1 MSRRGR
7 NRIPNWVIG
16 LVMVAVLVVASYL
29 AFTRN
34 VPWGGG
40 TEVRAVFNTSQGLR
54 VNSQVR
60 IAGVEV
66 GKVTAVEPL
75 DPGSEAAEDAMAG
88 GAQTGAVVTMEFN
101 DDGLP
106 LKEDAEFTLRPRLF
120 LEGNLFVD
128 VRPGSPAAPTI
139 DPAEYT
145 FPPAQTNN
153 SVQLDEILTST
164 LQADTRRDLQVL
176 LDQLGIALV
185 DAGGAKSLRDLA
197 KVSPGAFRYTAE
209 VNQALLGEHPH
220 DLSSLIVNLD
230 KVIRGLDADQPAL
243 QDLITNLRIATGSFA
258 AQSAP
263 LEAAIAELP
272 STIAAGDDA
281 FVSLNAAFPSTRA
294 FAREILPGVETAP
307 ATLDAATP
315 LLNQLRLLARPQ
327 ELRGL
332 VADLRPTV
340 PKLAKLTR
348 ETIPL
353 LGQAR
358 ALSSCFNNVVIP
370 WANDRVSGG
379 ADYDAAHGS
388 QGRVFEETGYGLAG
402 IAGESRSGDANGQYI
417 RVLGAGGSNIVST
430 SDLSTGGTPLA
441 GVTPFPIEGAM
452 PPLSASK
459 KTPFKPQAPCEN
471 QEPPNLAALPDGL
484 LPNQMSAP
492 SAAPT
497 GAVGA
502 MFSDSVAALTTL
514 AEAARA
520 SADDDDD
527 AARRLQ
533 ADALKQ
539 LRDYEETYGDG

>member
-1 MSRRGR
+1 MRSRAR

-16 LVMVAVLVVASYL
+16 AVVVGLLAVASYL
-29 AFTRN
+29 VFTRKY
-34 VPWGGG
+34 PWGGG
-40 TEVRAVFNTSQGLR
+40 TEVRVVFNNAQGLR

-66 GKVTAVEPL
+66 GKVTGVEPL
-75 DPGSEAAEDAMAG
+75 DPGSEDAEEAAP
-88 GAQTGAVVTMEFN
+88 TGAVVTMEFD

-106 LKEDAEFTLRPRLF
+106 LKQDAKFTLRPRLF

-128 VRPGSPAAPTI
+128 VRPGSPASSTV
-139 DPAEYT
+139 DPSDYT
-145 FPPAQTNN
+145 FPPAQTANT
-153 SVQLDEILTST
+153 VQLDEILTST
-164 LQADTRRDLQVL
+164 LQADARHDLQVL

-185 DAGGAKSLRDLA
+185 DAGGAKSLRVLNE
-197 KVSPGAFRYTAE
+197 VSPGAFRYSAE
-209 VNQALLGEHPH
+209 VNEALLGENPH
-220 DLSSLIVNLD
+220 DLSGLIVNLG

-258 AQSAP
+258 AQSVP
-263 LEAAIAELP
+263 LEAAVAELP
-272 STIAAGDDA
+272 STLAAGDDA
-281 FVSLNAAFPSTRA
+281 FAALNAAFPSTRA

-315 LLNQLRLLARPQ
+315 MLHQLQLLARPQ

-353 LGQAR
+353 LEQAR
-358 ALSSCFNNVVIP
+358 ALSSCFNTVVIP

-379 ADYDAAHGS
+379 AAYDADHGA
-388 QGRVFEETGYGLAG
+388 QGRVFEETGYGFAG

-417 RVLGAGGSNIVST
+417 RVLGAGGTNIVST

-441 GVTPFPIEGAM
+441 GVTPFQLEGAV
-452 PPLSASK
+452 PPISASA
-459 KTPFKPQAPCEN
+459 KTPFKPKAPCEN
-471 QEPPNLAALPDGL
+471 QEPPNLAALPG
-484 LPNQMSAP
+484 PPPTQMSAP
-492 SAAPT
+492 SGAPD
-497 GAVGA
+497 GVVGQ
-502 MFSDSVAALTTL
+502 MLSDSVATLSTL
-514 AEAARA
+514 AGAAQA

-539 LRDYEETYGDG
+539 LRDYEEAYGDG

>member
-1 MSRRGR
+1 MRRR
-7 NRIPNWVIG
+7 VHNRVPNWVIG
-16 LVMVAVLVVASYL
+16 LVVATALLVASYL
-29 AFTRN
+29 VFTRD

-40 TEVRAVFNTSQGLR
+40 TEVRVAFKDAQGVR
-54 VNSQVR
+54 VDSQVR

-66 GKVTAVEPL
+66 GRVTGIEPL
-75 DPGSEAAEDAMAG
+75 DPGSEGATDAMAG
-88 GAQTGAVVTMEFN
+88 AAPTGALVTMEFN
-101 DDGLP
+101 GDGLP

-128 VRPGSPAAPTI
+128 VRPGSPASPAV
-139 DPAEYT
+139 DPSDYT
-145 FPPAQTNN
+145 FPPSQTANT
-153 SVQLDEILTST
+153 VQLDQILTGT
-164 LQADTRRDLQVL
+164 LQAATRRDLQVL

-185 DAGGAKSLRDLA
+185 DAGGAKSLRTLNE
-197 KVSPGAFRYTAE
+197 VSPRAFRYSAE
-209 VNQALLGEHPH
+209 VSQALLGENPH
-220 DLSSLIVNLD
+220 DLSGLIVNLG

-243 QDLITNLRIATGSFA
+243 QDLITNLRIASGSFA

-281 FVSLNAAFPSTRA
+281 FVALNAAFPSTRA

-315 LLNQLRLLARPQ
+315 MLRQLQLLARPQ

-353 LGQAR
+353 LEQAR
-358 ALSSCFNNVVIP
+358 ALSSCFNNIVIP
-370 WANDRVSGG
+370 WSNDRVSGG
-379 ADYDAAHGS
+379 AAYDADHGAA
-388 QGRVFEETGYGLAG
+388 GRVFEETGYGLAG

-417 RVLGAGGSNIVST
+417 RVLGAGGSNVVT
-430 SDLSTGGTPLA
+430 TNDLSTGGTPLA
-441 GVTPFPIEGAM
+441 GVTPFQIEGAM
-452 PPLSASK
+452 PPLTASK
-459 KTPFKPQAPCEN
+459 KTRFKPKAPCEN
-471 QEPPNLAALPDGL
+471 QEPPNLAAVPG
-484 LPNQMSAP
+484 PPPTQMSAP
-492 SAAPT
+492 SGAPE
-497 GAVGA
+497 GEVGA
-502 MFSDSVAALTTL
+502 MLSDSVAVLSTL
-514 AEAARA
+514 AAATQA
-520 SADDDDD
+520 GADDDDD

-539 LRDYEETYGDG
+539 LRDYDEAYGDG

>member
-1 MSRRGR
+1 MSERRKR
-7 NRIPNWVIG
+7 RVPNWAIG
-16 LVMVAVLVVASYL
+16 LVMAALLIVASYL

-40 TEVRAVFNTSQGLR
+40 TEVRAVFSSSQNVRPGA
-54 VNSQVR
+54 QVR

-66 GKVTAVEPL
+66 GEVTGIEPL
-75 DPGSEAAEDAMAG
+75 APGSEDG
-88 GAQTGAVVTMEFN
+88 TAQAGAVVTMEF
-101 DDGLP
+101 DDAGLP
-106 LKEDAEFTLRPRLF
+106 LKEDAEFALRPRLF

-128 VRPGSPAAPTI
+128 VKPGSPAAPTV
-139 DPAEYT
+139 DPDEYT
-145 FPPAQTNN
+145 FPPAQTSN
-153 SVQLDEILTST
+153 SVQLDQILTST
-164 LQADTRRDLQVL
+164 LQADARRDLQVL
-176 LDQLGIALV
+176 LDQLGFALV
-185 DAGGAKSLRDLA
+185 DAGGAKSLRALNE
-197 KVSPGAFRYTAE
+197 VSPGAFRYTSE
-209 VNQALLGEHPH
+209 VNQALLGDNPH
-220 DLSSLIVNLD
+220 DLSNLIVNLG

-243 QDLITNLRIATGSFA
+243 QDLITNLRITSGSFA
-258 AQSAP
+258 AQSVP

-272 STIAAGDDA
+272 STIAAGNSA
-281 FVSLNAAFPSTRA
+281 FTSLNAAFPSTRA

-315 LLNQLRLLARPQ
+315 LLRQLDLLARPR

-348 ETIPL
+348 ETIPFL
-353 LGQAR
+353 EQAR

-379 ADYDAAHGS
+379 AAYDASHGS
-388 QGRVFEETGYGLAG
+388 EGRVFEETGYCLAG

-430 SDLSTGGTPLA
+430 NDLSTGGTPLA

-452 PPLSASK
+452 PPLSASA
-459 KTPFKPQAPCEN
+459 KTPFKPKAPCEN
-471 QEPPNLAALPDGL
+471 QEPPNLAALPG
-484 LPNQMSAP
+484 PPPTQMSAP
-492 SAAPT
+492 SGAPT

-502 MFSDSVAALTTL
+502 MLSDSVAALTTL

-520 SADDDDD
+520 DDEGE
-527 AARRLQ
+527 ARRLQ

-539 LRDYEETYGDG
+539 LRDYNETYGGG